1 MILKEFIKEILL
13 AEDLKNFVARTKG
26 NRFDH
31 DFDDPTFENDPQI
44 KKMARQ
50 IKTIWNEE
58 ADHQFMKSLI
68 KVHWIAY
75 DLNKNHLKEILNSKS
90 EISAMGYLPGTTKF
104 ESGWG
109 DIGILIDGKVTLA
122 ANDMDDLMSGY
133 FSGLPNYIHK
143 KYRSS
148 GTPKRMTKFNDR
160 ASSNYILDQNSFQ
173 SSGTGSNELIVANW
187 KVKGIIGVVFHSK
200 YANALKTALDLGI
213 PIYDRFLNRVED
225 EVKKIYGF

>member
-68 KVHWIAY
+68 KVHWIAG
-75 DLNKNHLKEILNSKS
+75 DLDRNGLKEILNSKS
-90 EISAMGYLPGTTKF
+90 EISAMGYLPGTTMFK
-104 ESGWG
+104 SSWG
-109 DIGILIDGKVTLA
+109 DTGILIDGKVTLA
-122 ANDMDDLMSGY
+122 ANDMDYLMSGY
-133 FSGLPNYIHK
+133 FSGLPKNVHK

-148 GTPKRMTKFNDR
+148 GTPKRMTKFSDFT
-160 ASSNYILDQNSFQ
+160 SNEYILDQNSFQ

-187 KVKGIIGVVFHSK
+187 KVKGIIGVVFHPSNEK
-200 YANALKTALDLGI
+200 LFKAALDLGI
-213 PIYDRFLNRVED
+213 PIYDRYLNRAEHD
-225 EVKKIYGF
+225 VKRYYGI